1 MNYSQDDSESSC
13 EFNVLFMST
22 GKEFLE
28 KTKEKYFIQTDQEKG
43 LPRPPFEIE
52 YDKSAL
58 ISLPKPAEIKPDG
71 KNLRECI
78 EKRRSFRDFTG
89 KELSLEEF
97 SYLLWCTQG
106 VKVIKEKYILK
117 TVPSAG
123 ARHPFE
129 TFILVKHI
137 SGLKPGLYRFIG
149 SEHSLIPVNLE
160 ETISGK
166 IKEACGGQELLDN
179 CSAVFIWAAIS
190 YRMTWRYWERGYRY
204 IFIDAGHVCQ
214 NLYLAGES
222 IDCGVCAVDSYDDDE
237 LNKLLGLDGENDF
250 AVYMGVVGKK

>member
-1 MNYSQDDSESSC
+1 
-13 EFNVLFMST
+13 MSI

-28 KTKEKYFIQTDQEKG
+28 QTKEKYYPETDQEKG
-43 LPRPPFEIE
+43 LPRPLFELE
-52 YDKSAL
+52 YDSSIQL
-58 ISLPKPAEIKPDG
+58 IQLPKPADIKLKD

-78 EKRRSFRDFTG
+78 ENRRSVREYSQKPLSMD
-89 KELSLEEF
+89 EL

-106 VKVIKEKYILK
+106 VKDNTDKHILR

-129 TFILVKHI
+129 TFILVKNV

-149 SEHSLIPVNLE
+149 TKHALVEINLE
-160 ETISGK
+160 ENIAQK
-166 IKEACGGQELLDN
+166 IKDACGGQDLYDT
-179 CSAVFIWAAIS
+179 CAAVFIWAAVP

-237 LNKLLGLDGENDF
+237 LDKLLGLDGENQF